1 MIDPCEDCLINTVC
15 SERCDQRREY
25 TQDVYA
31 ELRGQELLYRKNII
45 IDPYPGPYIG
55 RAYYHVSTDG
65 GNSWNEKYKRA
76 EDLFNEVQRENFTI
90 KLRGGIDV
98 GDGSSS
104 SSTSSSSSRIQGYVS
119 PSKKRRIKK

>member
-31 ELRGQELLYRKNII
+31 ELRGQELLYRKNMI
-45 IDPYPGPYIG
+45 
-55 RAYYHVSTDG
+55 T
-65 GNSWNEKYKRA
+65 EETYKRA
-76 EDLFNEVQRENFTI
+76 EDLFNKVQRENFAI
-90 KLRGGIDV
+90 QLRGGIDQ

-104 SSTSSSSSRIQGYVS
+104 SSVSSSSYSYLKPTCKLLQQLKHRLLQHLH
-119 PSKKRRIKK
+119 

>member
-15 SERCDQRREY
+15 SELCNQRREY
-25 TQDVYA
+25 TQDVFA

-45 IDPYPGPYIG
+45 I
-55 RAYYHVSTDG
+55 
-65 GNSWNEKYKRA
+65 NEKYKRA

-90 KLRGGIDV
+90 RLRGGIDV

-104 SSTSSSSSRIQGYVS
+104 SSTSSSCSRIQGCYG
-119 PSKKRRIKK
+119 PFKEKED